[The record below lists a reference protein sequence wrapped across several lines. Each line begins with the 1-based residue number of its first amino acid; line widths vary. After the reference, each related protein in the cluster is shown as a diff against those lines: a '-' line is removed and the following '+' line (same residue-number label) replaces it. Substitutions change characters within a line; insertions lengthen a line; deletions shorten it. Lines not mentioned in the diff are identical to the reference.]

1 MSHLPQE
8 KGAASLSS
16 FFREPKMSLHL
27 GPIFGSF
34 CFGRPTAIFSPFCIV
49 KWRKNGCRTLC
60 GLGRTVL
67 RPFFSILHCKME
79 KKWAAPGA
87 PVLAAKITVH
97 FFSILQCKMEKKWL
111 QDPSRPWANRPA
123 AIFSAFYTIK
133 WRKNGPP
140 RRAPFLAAKITAHF
154 FSLFTV

>member
-27 GPIFGSF
+27 GPTFGSF

-49 KWRKNGCRTLC
+49 KWRKNGCRTPC

-67 RPFFSILHCKME
+67 QPFFSILHCKMK

-87 PVLAAKITVH
+87 PV
-97 FFSILQCKMEKKWL
+97 
-111 QDPSRPWANRPA
+111 P
-123 AIFSAFYTIK
+123 
-133 WRKNGPP
+133 
-140 RRAPFLAAKITAHF
+140 AAKITAHF
-154 FSLFTV
+154 FSILRRKNGCRTLRGLGRTVLQPLLSPLYTVKWRKNGPPPGHLF